1 MTAETLDR
9 QWRMLTVG
17 AAYDGGTLRHFGGS
31 GSPTVT
37 GALGGTIQP
46 MRSNLRGMTVPADYM
61 TYISGPRNR
70 QRQEDEITRW
80 VNWAKIAPPF
90 GGGMQR
96 RRQSTSSASVSA
108 SAAPSF
114 SSSSSSPS
122 LPFST
127 SSSTVPDVI
136 LVSETVLFDS
146 WRFKFADDAAVVGK
160 KLENVTAKQGAPAIV
175 ARGGLALPSVVQVQ
189 DVHAGEDT
197 YAPPFVV
204 ATRFPNGATSVTAI
218 GRTFP
223 LPLGWVAQNRS
234 AVTVELGQSPEN
246 ATVGIF
252 GRFAT
257 LSLVFT
263 TLPLSSSLAVWAQD
277 LTNATN
283 ALDIS
288 SDVSWGT
295 SSTTGTTGTTGTN
308 GTPGTKTL
316 TLIIPGGVIDR
327 IGTLGRS
334 RADDVSP
341 PGLVLKVVAVPQR

>member
-17 AAYDGGTLRHFGGS
+17 RAYDGGTLRHFGGS

-46 MRSNLRGMTVPADYM
+46 MRSNLRGMTIPADYM
-61 TYISGPRNR
+61 TYTSGPRNR

-114 SSSSSSPS
+114 PSSSSSPS
-122 LPFST
+122 VPFST
-127 SSSTVPDVI
+127 SSSSAVPDVI

-146 WRFKFADDAAVVGK
+146 WRFKFADDAAVIGK
-160 KLENVTAKQGAPAIV
+160 KLENVTVQQGAPAIV

-189 DVHAGEDT
+189 DVHAREDT

-257 LSLVFT
+257 LSLAFT
-263 TLPLSSSLAVWAQD
+263 ALPLSSSVAVWAQD
-277 LTNATN
+277 LTNATS

-288 SDVSWGT
+288 SDVSWET
-295 SSTTGTTGTTGTN
+295 PGTT
-308 GTPGTKTL
+308 GTKTL